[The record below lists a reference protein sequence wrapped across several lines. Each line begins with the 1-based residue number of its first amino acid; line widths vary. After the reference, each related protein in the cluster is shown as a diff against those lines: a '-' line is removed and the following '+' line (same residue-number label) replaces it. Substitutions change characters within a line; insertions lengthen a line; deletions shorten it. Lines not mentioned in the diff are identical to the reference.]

1 MSKSI
6 RLILADDHAM
16 LRQGTVSLL
25 SRENDL
31 NIVAEAGNGLQ
42 AVELTKQLKP
52 DIVIMDVRMP
62 LMNGIEA
69 TRAIHDE
76 CPQSR
81 VLVLTAH
88 DDDQYVFSLLEAGAS
103 GYILKTAPVSELI
116 QAIRQVQVGESPL
129 APSIARKV
137 VTHMQGKSSK
147 HKSSGKTD
155 SSTEDLTPREL
166 EVLQMLARGMSNQA
180 IGKTLF
186 ISDRTVQAHFTS
198 IFAKM
203 KVASRLDAVVTAI
216 RRGWLVLESE
226 AELSDES

>member
-52 DIVIMDVRMP
+52 DIVIMDIRMP
-62 LMNGIEA
+62 VMNGIEA
-69 TRAIHDE
+69 TRAIHEE

-129 APSIARKV
+129 APSIAHKV
-137 VTHMQGKSSK
+137 VTHMQGKSGK
-147 HKSSGKTD
+147 HKSSGKID
-155 SSTEDLTPREL
+155 PSTEDLTPREL